1 MRELS
6 DYPLPT
12 WQKINYNLKRD
23 VRLDLIVQ
31 KILLEKISPAKYI
44 NRAKTK
50 RIQQKLKLTPISEHT
65 EFIILE
71 DKEFTALFK
80 ELET

>member
-6 DYPLPT
+6 NYPLPS

-23 VRLDLIVQ
+23 IRLELIVQ
-31 KILLEKISPAKYI
+31 RILSEKLPPAKYI

-50 RIQQKLKLTPISEHT
+50 QIPQKLKLTPISEHT

-71 DKEFTALFK
+71 DQEFTQLFK
-80 ELET
+80 DLET

>member
-6 DYPLPT
+6 DSLPT
-12 WQKINYNLKRD
+12 WQKINYNLDRD
-23 VRLDLIVQ
+23 IRLELISRM
-31 KILLEKISPAKYI
+31 ILLEKIDPAKYI

-50 RIQQKLKLTPISEHT
+50 QIKHKLKLKPINEHT

-71 DKEFTALFK
+71 EHEFTQLFK
-80 ELET
+80 ELETK